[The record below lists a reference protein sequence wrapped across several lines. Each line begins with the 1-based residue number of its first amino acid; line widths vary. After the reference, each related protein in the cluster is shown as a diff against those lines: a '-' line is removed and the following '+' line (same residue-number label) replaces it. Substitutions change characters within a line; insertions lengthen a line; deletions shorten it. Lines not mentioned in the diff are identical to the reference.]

1 MKKLEQT
8 PVLGFDDEPSVNVAV
23 TTLAFKNSKVINLLR
38 ERGEYI
44 MNEKWAKVDEI
55 SEKINELKKNPKDF
69 EELTTPCSVFMTFE
83 TEEGYERAKQME
95 TAINENPN
103 LERLRYWITDHEIE
117 I

>member
-1 MKKLEQT
+1 
-8 PVLGFDDEPSVNVAV
+8 
-23 TTLAFKNSKVINLLR
+23 
-38 ERGEYI
+38 
-44 MNEKWAKVDEI
+44 
-55 SEKINELKKNPKDF
+55 
-69 EELTTPCSVFMTFE
+69 MTFE